1 MKMSMKRVESALHS
15 ALEVLEIVDYSEQSF
30 HKTFHQSSSSLMTN
44 GRTLKIVRTQITRE
58 VDQVNGVE

>member
-30 HKTFHQSSSSLMTN
+30 HKTFHQSSPSSLMTN

-58 VDQVNGVE
+58 VIK